1 MAIVRT
7 ALRILLS
14 LPLAAFFGF
23 VGWMKASAPLTTL
36 AQHGAWTVRLP
47 EPLGRVVGVSEI
59 ACALLLLVGLLPR
72 RARIG
77 AASAL
82 VLIANQG
89 VAAAVH
95 AGAGESHAL
104 PQNAVLVAALALV
117 AWLSRRH
124 FSVR

>member
-23 VGWMKASAPLTTL
+23 VGWMKASAPLATL
-36 AQHGAWTVRLP
+36 TQHGAWTVRLP
-47 EPLGRVVGVSEI
+47 EALGRVVGVSEI

>member
-23 VGWMKASAPLTTL
+23 VGWMKASAPLATL
-36 AQHGAWTVRLP
+36 TQHGAWTVRLP

-59 ACALLLLVGLLPR
+59 ACALLLLVGLMPR

>member
-7 ALRILLS
+7 ALRALLS
-14 LPLAAFFGF
+14 LSLAAFFGF
-23 VGWMKASAPLTTL
+23 VGWMKASAPMAML
-36 AQHGAWTVRLP
+36 AQHGAWTVRVP

-59 ACALLLLVGLLPR
+59 VCALLLLVGLLPG

-82 VLIANQG
+82 ILIANQL
-89 VAAAVH
+89 VAAAIH
-95 AGAGESHAL
+95 AGVGETHAL
-104 PQNAVLVAALALV
+104 PQNGVLIAALGLI
-117 AWLSRRH
+117 AWLSRPY

>member
-23 VGWMKASAPLTTL
+23 VGWMKTSAPVATL
-36 AQHGAWTVRLP
+36 AQHGAWTARIP
-47 EPLGRVVGVSEI
+47 EPLGRAVGVSEI
-59 ACALLLLVGLLPR
+59 VCALLLVGLLPGR
-72 RARIG
+72 TRIG
-77 AASAL
+77 AAAAL

-95 AGAGESHAL
+95 ASAGEGHAL
-104 PQNAVLVAALALV
+104 PQNAVLIAALALV
-117 AWLSRRH
+117 AWLSRRY

>member
-7 ALRILLS
+7 ALRIFLS

-23 VGWMKASAPLTTL
+23 VGWMKASAPVATL
-36 AQHGAWTVRLP
+36 AQHGAWTVRIP
-47 EPLGRVVGVSEI
+47 KPLGRAVGVSEI
-59 ACALLLLVGLLPR
+59 VCTLLLLVGLLPG

-77 AASAL
+77 AAAAL
-82 VLIANQG
+82 VLITNQG

-95 AGAGESHAL
+95 ASAGESHAL
-104 PQNAVLVAALALV
+104 PQNAVLVTALGVV
-117 AWLSRRH
+117 AWLSRRY

>member
-1 MAIVRT
+1 MAMIRT

-23 VGWMKASAPLTTL
+23 VGWMKASAPLAML
-36 AQHGAWTVRLP
+36 AQHGAWTVRIP
-47 EPLGRVVGVSEI
+47 EPLGRIVGVSEI
-59 ACALLLLVGLLPR
+59 VCALLLLVGLLPG

-77 AASAL
+77 GAAAL
-82 VLIANQG
+82 VLIANQA

-95 AGAGESHAL
+95 ASAGESEAL
-104 PQNAVLVAALALV
+104 PQNAVLVAALAVV
-117 AWLSRRH
+117 AWLSRRY

>member
-1 MAIVRT
+1 MTVVRM

-23 VGWMKASAPLTTL
+23 VGWMKATAPLAML
-36 AQHGAWTVRLP
+36 AQHGAWTVRVP
-47 EPLGRVVGVSEI
+47 EPLGRAVGVSEI

-77 AASAL
+77 EAAAM
-82 VLIANQG
+82 VLIANQL

-95 AGAGESHAL
+95 ASAGETHAL
-104 PQNAVLVAALALV
+104 PQNAVLIAALAIV
-117 AWLSRRH
+117 AWLSRRY

>member
-1 MAIVRT
+1 MAIVLT

-23 VGWMKASAPLTTL
+23 VGWMKASAPIAIL
-36 AQHGAWTVRLP
+36 AQHGAWTVRVP
-47 EPLGRVVGVSEI
+47 EPLGRAVGVSEI
-59 ACALLLLVGLLPR
+59 VCALLLLVGLLPR

-77 AASAL
+77 AAAAL
-82 VLIANQG
+82 VLIANQF

-95 AGAGESHAL
+95 ASAVEAHAL
-104 PQNAVLVAALALV
+104 PQNVVLVAALALV
-117 AWLSRRH
+117 AWLSRRY